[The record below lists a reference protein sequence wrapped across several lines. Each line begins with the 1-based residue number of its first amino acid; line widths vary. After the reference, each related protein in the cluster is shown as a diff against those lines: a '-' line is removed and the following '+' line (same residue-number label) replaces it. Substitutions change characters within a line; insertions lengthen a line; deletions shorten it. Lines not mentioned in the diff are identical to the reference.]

1 LIPLKRIMLL
11 VALLPGLTAAPAT
24 LAVAAQT
31 AAGSHSRIP
40 FSFDHRKYLPGF
52 VIADTA
58 SCKKKCERDRQKC
71 YQRCEDL
78 YSDSPQGGGCR
89 SECDRVKKDVCRPRC

>member
-1 LIPLKRIMLL
+1 MMPFTRI
-11 VALLPGLTAAPAT
+11 ALLGALLSALTAAPAT
-24 LAVAAQT
+24 LAAATQT
-31 AAGSHSRIP
+31 AVGSNTQTP

-58 SCKKKCERDRQKC
+58 SCKKQCEKGRQKC

-78 YSDSPQGGGCR
+78 YSDSPQGDGCK